1 MALNAQNVRVAVT
14 GGIYRAPL
22 STTLPTSA
30 LSSLGVEFDEL
41 GYASEEGITQSVGRD
56 VSDIAAWQNGDVVR
70 VVQTSHTVTYQ
81 FNLIETMDLTL
92 ETAFGNYEDLGGGEG
107 VTEIT
112 GDLLPHY
119 VWALHAVDGNNRIR
133 LILPDGQVTE
143 TGDVTWT
150 NGELIAYPITVTAF
164 PDSDGVKAYQY
175 IANSVAS
182 S

>member
-22 STTLPTSA
+22 VTTLPTNATTA
-30 LSSLGVEFDEL
+30 LAGDFDEL

-81 FNLIETMDLTL
+81 FNLIETSGLTL
-92 ETAFGNYEDLGGGEG
+92 ETAYGNYEDLGGGAG

-112 GDLLPHY
+112 GALFPHY
-119 VWALHAVDGNNRIR
+119 VWALHVVDGDSLIR
-133 LILPDGQVTE
+133 LVLPDGQVTE
-143 TGDVTWT
+143 TGDVTLT
-150 NGELIAYPITVTAF
+150 NGELITYPITVTAF
-164 PDSDGVKAYQY
+164 PDTDGVKVYKY
-175 IANSVAS
+175 TSNPVAS
-182 S
+182 A